1 MSFSKDWFSQH
12 IPVWTGLLSELK
24 GQPDIR
30 ALEIGSFEGRSTC
43 WLLENILTGD
53 GARIDCVDTFKGG
66 EEHAGR
72 SIDWSNL
79 RQTFEGNVEAWRERV
94 SIHADESARVLR
106 GLPAGFDIV
115 YIDGSHA
122 APDVLADAVL
132 SWPLLKAG
140 GIMIFDDYL
149 WRQDPR
155 PEHCPRLAIDGF
167 LRCQNGWFDVL
178 HAAYQIAVRKRA
190 VYVEPARTGRD
201 SWQDGRLRATETV
214 YTGATF
220 TFYR

>member
-1 MSFSKDWFSQH
+1 MSFSQDWFSQH
-12 IPVWTGLLSELK
+12 IPVWTELLSELK
-24 GQPDIR
+24 GEPGIR

-53 GARIDCVDTFKGG
+53 GASIDCVDTFKGG
-66 EEHAGR
+66 DAAQPFDWSTLRETFESNTAPWRDRMTIHAG
-72 SIDWSNL
+72 
-79 RQTFEGNVEAWRERV
+79 
-94 SIHADESARVLR
+94 ESARILR
-106 GLPAGFDIV
+106 GLPAGFDFV
-115 YIDGSHA
+115 YIDGSHT
-122 APDVLADAVL
+122 APNVLADAVL

-155 PEHCPRLAIDGF
+155 PERCPRLAIDGF

-190 VYVEPARTGRD
+190 AYAEPARTGRD
-201 SWQDGRLRATETV
+201 SWQDGQFRATETV
-214 YTGATF
+214 YSGTTF
-220 TFYR
+220 TFHR